1 MKDSK
6 LHTIIIKI
14 LNRYTV
20 SEYETFDDI
29 LLSDPNGVCLSIEE
43 IEYVKKDPR
52 VYSNF
57 IKICELVDKKIQ
69 KKDSLSNKILIE
81 SILLDLDLSMKSDA
95 DESINVQYLRKN
107 TEIVGT
113 IEEILV
119 SMDLS
124 SKPYE
129 ALDNTI

>member
-95 DESINVQYLRKN
+95 DEPINVQYLRKN

>member
-1 MKDSK
+1 MKDIK

-29 LLSDPNGVCLSIEE
+29 LLSDPNGVCLSGEE
-43 IEYVKKDPR
+43 IEYVKKDPK

-81 SILLDLDLSMKSDA
+81 SILLDLGLSMKSDA
-95 DESINVQYLRKN
+95 DEPINVQYLRKN

-113 IEEILV
+113 VEEILV

-129 ALDNTI
+129 ALDNII

>member
-20 SEYETFDDI
+20 SDYKTFDDI
-29 LLSDPNGVCLSIEE
+29 LLSDPNGVCLSDEE

-52 VYSNF
+52 VHFNF

-81 SILLDLDLSMKSDA
+81 SILLDLDLSMKSDY
-95 DESINVQYLRKN
+95 EEPMNLQYLKN
-107 TEIVGT
+107 NSQIYGT